1 MADINFDN
9 NNVSSPLINN
19 TIGGNDKGFN
29 NDAGSDVQVDDSGL
43 SSEEVKDANKIK
55 ITIADYKA
63 PLVIFLDHLHAVK
76 L

>member
-29 NDAGSDVQVDDSGL
+29 NDAGSDVQVDESGL

-55 ITIADYKA
+55 ITLIPQHYSLTLFISA
-63 PLVIFLDHLHAVK
+63 
-76 L
+76 